1 MEILDSVIFGNGKL
15 LSYYFCQRRSASQ
28 LANSTG
34 KLIAGKSLIFL
45 KYVVINWASTKPEFH
60 FGVDVEVVEGT

>member
-45 KYVVINWASTKPEFH
+45 KYVVIN
-60 FGVDVEVVEGT
+60 